1 MSAKRSTRLA
11 EGRFSIVYS
20 RHALSGVDRIF
31 DFLAASDDAAAR
43 RAIRSIVS
51 GVTVLAEHPLVGRP
65 VSDALRALVVSF
77 GNSGYVVLY
86 RVRPRLLRVDVLS
99 VRHQREAG
107 FG

>member
-1 MSAKRSTRLA
+1 MSSKRSTPLA

-20 RHALSGVDRIF
+20 RHALSDVDRIF

-43 RAIRSIVS
+43 RAIQSIVS
-51 GVTVLAEHPLVGRP
+51 GVTTLAVHPLIGRP
-65 VSDALRALVVSF
+65 VSDSLRALVVSF
-77 GNSGYVVLY
+77 GNSGYVVIY
-86 RVRPRLLRVDVLS
+86 RVRPGLLRVEVLS